1 MCSQM
6 TERFL
11 ESYFVKAPSVAD
23 IPEGFSF
30 TGQQTAAPTVNL
42 TKGIEVRP
50 KRANHSK
57 VYSAVA
63 SVFAPKKDTTVLQ
76 PRGYKKGSLYFN
88 ITCDSLCLFIQM
100 FLGRTLFWKPRN
112 IQQISK

>member
-1 MCSQM
+1 M

-30 TGQQTAAPTVNL
+30 TGQQTAAPTINL
-42 TKGIEVRP
+42 TKEKGEVRP

-57 VYSAVA
+57 VYSALA
-63 SVFAPKKDTTVLQ
+63 SVFPPKKDTTVPQ
-76 PRGYKKGSLYFN
+76 PRGYKKGSLQ
-88 ITCDSLCLFIQM
+88 S
-100 FLGRTLFWKPRN
+100 
-112 IQQISK
+112 